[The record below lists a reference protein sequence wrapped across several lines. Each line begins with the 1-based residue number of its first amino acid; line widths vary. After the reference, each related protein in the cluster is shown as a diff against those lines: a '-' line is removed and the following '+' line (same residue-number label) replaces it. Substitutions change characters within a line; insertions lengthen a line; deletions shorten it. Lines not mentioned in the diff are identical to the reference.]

1 MYAQSSLRMH
11 HINYFNH
18 IYDLFKPYIS
28 SELKVKER
36 IWTDQRNNT
45 TYNSVSFATLTLPCL
60 TDYRQMFDSSNNK
73 IVPLNIKELFTPVGL
88 AYWILDDGS
97 LQNKGLHLSVYGFT
111 YNEVLLLKSTLEQ
124 MFYLHIL

>member
-1 MYAQSSLRMH
+1 
-11 HINYFNH
+11 
-18 IYDLFKPYIS
+18 
-28 SELKVKER
+28 
-36 IWTDQRNNT
+36 
-45 TYNSVSFATLTLPCL
+45 
-60 TDYRQMFDSSNNK
+60 MFDSSNNK